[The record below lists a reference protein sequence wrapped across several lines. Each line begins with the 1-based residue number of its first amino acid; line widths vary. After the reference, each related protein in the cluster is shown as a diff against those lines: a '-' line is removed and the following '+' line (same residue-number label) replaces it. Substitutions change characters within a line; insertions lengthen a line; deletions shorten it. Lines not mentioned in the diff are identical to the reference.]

1 MLSNAN
7 LKNCY
12 LSLKGQEYERKDKM
26 EENPKTISKTE
37 VITVSQKVNS
47 VTTHTK
53 NIWPGMVIVAP
64 ASKKIARIG
73 PARALTLN
81 ANSAKPMAKRNFQ
94 AT

>member
-1 MLSNAN
+1 MTNGTKL
-7 LKNCY
+7 
-12 LSLKGQEYERKDKM
+12 KDKM
-26 EENPKTISKTE
+26 EEDPKTICKME
-37 VITVSQKVNS
+37 VITVSQKANS

-64 ASKKIARIG
+64 ASKKSARIG

-81 ANSAKPMAKRNFQ
+81 ANSAKPMAKKPLQ